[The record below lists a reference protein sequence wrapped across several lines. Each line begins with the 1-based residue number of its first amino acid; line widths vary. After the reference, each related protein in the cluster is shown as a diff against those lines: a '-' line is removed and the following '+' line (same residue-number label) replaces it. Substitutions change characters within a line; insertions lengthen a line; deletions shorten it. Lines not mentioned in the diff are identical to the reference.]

1 MRQNSIGET
10 GALMLAK
17 AVRRQGMLH
26 TLAYVD
32 AARGPAAHVLL
43 ADCGVAGCATRSLGK
58 NYVGKAGAFSFAK
71 LLRSCTCLK
80 RLE

>member
-1 MRQNSIGET
+1 
-10 GALMLAK
+10 MLAK

-26 TLAYVD
+26 TLAYV
-32 AARGPAAHVLL
+32 AAHGPEAHASL
-43 ADCGVAGCATRSLGK
+43 ADRGLAGCATRSLGK